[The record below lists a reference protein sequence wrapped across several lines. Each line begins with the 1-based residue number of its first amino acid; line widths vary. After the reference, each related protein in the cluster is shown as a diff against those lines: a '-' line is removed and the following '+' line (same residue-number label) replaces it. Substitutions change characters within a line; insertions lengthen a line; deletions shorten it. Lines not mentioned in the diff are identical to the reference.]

1 MSSPGRAQLPFQ
13 ELADRCRR
21 ISNLYIAYHNSGK
34 SADEFGREFF
44 VAVGEILNGTP
55 IDELELY
62 HVRAKDVEE
71 VLTTPKKRTKT

>member
-1 MSSPGRAQLPFQ
+1 MASPGRASRLLH

-44 VAVGEILNGTP
+44 VAVGEILNGTSM
-55 IDELELY
+55 EQLELY
-62 HVRAKDVEE
+62 HVRAVEE
-71 VLTTPKKRTKT
+71 VLTALPKKRTRN